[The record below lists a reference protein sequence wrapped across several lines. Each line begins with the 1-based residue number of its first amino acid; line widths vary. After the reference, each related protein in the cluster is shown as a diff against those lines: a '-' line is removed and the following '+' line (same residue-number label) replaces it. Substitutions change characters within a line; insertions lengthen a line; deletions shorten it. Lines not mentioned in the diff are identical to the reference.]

1 MNKNL
6 KFALAFIA
14 GGVAFNASTVF
25 STSQDPNEVLA
36 DAIAGAMTKV
46 DRFAKD
52 RDNAELDKLPN
63 ILECQNMEWMKNC
76 TEMNRAAK
84 KNPSAPMRF
93 VNKKG
98 LEFNFAPGTPSAM
111 IRLQLEQSPEAAKDY
126 LMYMDKTWGEY
137 TKSAELYKMATWQ
150 AGELENMKGLD
161 AAKEKASAVKYINTD
176 EVSMSVFVESTCP
189 VCERQLDNLEKVQI
203 KYPKLKI
210 KIFQLDA
217 DREAFTRNISKRGLS
232 GRIVSTDERA
242 KLEKMG
248 ITAWPISW
256 VDNTAKSART
266 TLVGN
271 KTLSQLEDRL
281 QAMTYIQSA
290 TAGQTK

>member
-1 MNKNL
+1 MNQNL
-6 KFALAFIA
+6 KLIIAFIA
-14 GGVAFNASTVF
+14 GGIAINASSVF
-25 STSQDPNEVLA
+25 SNESNPNDVLA
-36 DAIAGAMTKV
+36 DAIAKAMDKV
-46 DRFAKD
+46 DRYSQA
-52 RDNAELDKLPN
+52 RENEAIDKLPN
-63 ILECQNMEWMKNC
+63 ILDCQNMEWMKNC

-93 VNKKG
+93 VNKSG
-98 LEFNFAPGTPSAM
+98 LEFNFSPGTPSAM

-150 AGELENMKGLD
+150 TGQLPNMKGLD
-161 AAKEKASAVKYINTD
+161 AAKEKASAVKFVNTD
-176 EVSMSVFVESTCP
+176 QVSMSVFVESTCP
-189 VCERQLDNLEKVQI
+189 ICERQLDILEKVQA

-217 DREAFTRNISKRGLS
+217 DREAFARNVSKRGLT
-232 GRIVSTDERA
+232 GRIVSVDERA
-242 KLEKMG
+242 KLEKLG

-256 VDNTAKSART
+256 IDNSVKSART

-290 TAGQTK
+290 SVEK

>member
-1 MNKNL
+1 MKPNL
-6 KFALAFIA
+6 KLFIAFIA
-14 GGVAFNASTVF
+14 GGLALNASSVF
-25 STSQDPNEVLA
+25 SNASNPNDVLA
-36 DAIAGAMTKV
+36 DAIANAMDKV
-46 DRFAKD
+46 DRYSQA
-52 RDNAELDKLPN
+52 RENEAIDKLPN
-63 ILECQNMEWMKNC
+63 ILDCQNMEWMKNC

-93 VNKKG
+93 VNKTG
-98 LEFNFAPGTPSAM
+98 LEFNFSPGTPSAM

-150 AGELENMKGLD
+150 AGELPNMKGLD
-161 AAKEKASAVKYINTD
+161 AAKEKASSVKFINTD
-176 EVSMSVFVESTCP
+176 QVSMSVFVESTCP
-189 VCERQLDNLEKVQI
+189 ICERQLDILEKVQV

-217 DREAFTRNISKRGLS
+217 DRDAFAKNVTKRGLT
-232 GRIVSTDERA
+232 GRIVSTVERD
-242 KLEKMG
+242 KLEKLG

-256 VDNTAKSART
+256 IDNSAKSART
-266 TLVGN
+266 SLVGN

-290 TAGQTK
+290 SAEK

>member
-1 MNKNL
+1 MNQ
-6 KFALAFIA
+6 KFKLLIAFIA
-14 GGVAFNASTVF
+14 GGIALNASSVF
-25 STSQDPNEVLA
+25 SNASNPNDVLA
-36 DAIAGAMTKV
+36 DAIANAMAKV
-46 DRFAKD
+46 DQYSKD
-52 RDNAELDKLPN
+52 RENEAVDKLPN
-63 ILECQNMEWMKNC
+63 ILDCQNMEWMKNC

-93 VNKKG
+93 VNKTG
-98 LEFNFAPGTPSAM
+98 LEFNFSPGTPSAM

-150 AGELENMKGLD
+150 AGELQNMKGLD
-161 AAKEKASAVKYINTD
+161 AAKEKATAVKYINTD
-176 EVSMSVFVESTCP
+176 QISMSVFVESTCP
-189 VCERQLDNLEKVQI
+189 VCERQLGILSSLQA

-210 KIFQLDA
+210 KVFQLDT
-217 DREAFTRNISKRGLS
+217 DKDAFAKHVTNRGLT
-232 GRIVSTDERA
+232 GRIVSGAERA
-242 KLEKMG
+242 KLETLG

-256 VDNTAKSART
+256 VDNNTKSART

-290 TAGQTK
+290 SKESVK

>member
-1 MNKNL
+1 MNQTF
-6 KFALAFIA
+6 KFALAFLA
-14 GGVAFNASTVF
+14 GGVAFNATSVF
-25 STSQDPNEVLA
+25 SNATNPTDVIA
-36 DAIAGAMTKV
+36 DAVAAAMSKV
-46 DRFAKD
+46 DQASEA

-76 TEMNRAAK
+76 TEMNRASK
-84 KNPSAPMRF
+84 KNPAAPMRF
-93 VNKKG
+93 VNKTG
-98 LEFNFAPGTPSAM
+98 LEFNFTPGTPSAM
-111 IRLQLEQSPEAAKDY
+111 IRLQLEQTPEAAKAY
-126 LMYMDKTWGEY
+126 LTYMDKTWGEY

-161 AAKEKASAVKYINTD
+161 AAKEKATAVKYINTD

-189 VCERQLDNLEKVQI
+189 ICDRQLDGLSKLQA

-217 DREAFTRNISKRGLS
+217 DRNEFNRKVTQRGLT
-232 GRIVSTDERA
+232 GRIVSVDERA
-242 KLEKMG
+242 KLEKLG

-256 VDNTAKSART
+256 IDNKAKSART

-271 KTLSQLEDRL
+271 KTMSQLEDRL
-281 QAMTYIQSA
+281 QGMTYIQ
-290 TAGQTK
+290 TASSDKTK

>member
-1 MNKNL
+1 MNQNL
-6 KFALAFIA
+6 KLVITFIA
-14 GGVAFNASTVF
+14 GGIALNASSVF
-25 STSQDPNEVLA
+25 SNASNPNDVLA
-36 DAIAGAMTKV
+36 DAIATAMAKV
-46 DRFAKD
+46 DRYSQE
-52 RDNAELDKLPN
+52 RENAEIDKLPN
-63 ILECQNMEWMKNC
+63 ILDCQNMEWMKNC
-76 TEMNRAAK
+76 TEMNRSAK

-93 VNKKG
+93 VNKSG
-98 LEFNFAPGTPSAM
+98 LEFNFSPGTPSAM

-126 LMYMDKTWGEY
+126 LMYMDKSWGEY

-150 AGELENMKGLD
+150 AGELPNMKGLD

-176 EVSMSVFVESTCP
+176 QVTMSVFVESTCP
-189 VCERQLDNLEKVQI
+189 ICERQLDILEKVQI

-217 DREAFTRNISKRGLS
+217 DREAFARNVSKRGLA
-232 GRIVSTDERA
+232 GRIVSLDERA
-242 KLEKMG
+242 KLEKLG

-256 VDNTAKSART
+256 IDNSAKSART

-290 TAGQTK
+290 SVEK

>member
-1 MNKNL
+1 MKLNVKI
-6 KFALAFIA
+6 FVAFIA
-14 GGVAFNASTVF
+14 GGIAINAPSVFSNASN
-25 STSQDPNEVLA
+25 PNDVLA
-36 DAIAGAMTKV
+36 DAIANAMDKV
-46 DRFAKD
+46 DRSSQA
-52 RDNAELDKLPN
+52 RENEAIDKLPN
-63 ILECQNMEWMKNC
+63 ILDCQNMEWMKNC

-93 VNKKG
+93 VNKTG
-98 LEFNFAPGTPSAM
+98 LEFNFSPGTPSAM

-150 AGELENMKGLD
+150 AGELQNMKGLD
-161 AAKEKASAVKYINTD
+161 AAKEKASSTKFINTD
-176 EVSMSVFVESTCP
+176 QVSMSVFVESTCP
-189 VCERQLDNLEKVQI
+189 ICERQLDILEKVQV

-210 KIFQLDA
+210 KVFQLDA
-217 DREAFTRNISKRGLS
+217 DHEAFARNVTKRGLT
-232 GRIVSTDERA
+232 GRIVSAAERD
-242 KLEKMG
+242 KLEKLG

-256 VDNTAKSART
+256 IDNSAKSART
-266 TLVGN
+266 SLVGN

-290 TAGQTK
+290 SAEK

>member
-1 MNKNL
+1 MKPNL
-6 KFALAFIA
+6 KLFVAFIA
-14 GGVAFNASTVF
+14 GGLALNASGVF
-25 STSQDPNEVLA
+25 SNASNPNDVLA
-36 DAIAGAMTKV
+36 DAIASAMDKV
-46 DRFAKD
+46 DRYSQA
-52 RDNAELDKLPN
+52 RENEAIDKLPN
-63 ILECQNMEWMKNC
+63 ILDCQNMEWMKNC

-93 VNKKG
+93 VNKTG
-98 LEFNFAPGTPSAM
+98 LEFNFSPGTPSAM

-137 TKSAELYKMATWQ
+137 SKSAELYKMATWQ
-150 AGELENMKGLD
+150 AGELPNMKGLD
-161 AAKEKASAVKYINTD
+161 AAKEKASSVKFINTD
-176 EVSMSVFVESTCP
+176 QVSMSVFVESTCP
-189 VCERQLDNLEKVQI
+189 ICERQLGVLEKVQI

-217 DREAFTRNISKRGLS
+217 DREAFAKNVTKRGLN
-232 GRIVSTDERA
+232 GRIVSAAERD
-242 KLEKMG
+242 KLEKLG

-256 VDNTAKSART
+256 IDNSAKSART
-266 TLVGN
+266 SLVGN

-290 TAGQTK
+290 SAEK

>member
-1 MNKNL
+1 MNKTF
-6 KFALAFIA
+6 KFALAFLA
-14 GGVAFNASTVF
+14 GGVAFNATSVF
-25 STSQDPNEVLA
+25 SNATNPTDVIA
-36 DAIAGAMTKV
+36 DAVAAAMSKV
-46 DRFAKD
+46 DQASEA

-84 KNPSAPMRF
+84 KNPAAPMRF
-93 VNKKG
+93 VNKTG
-98 LEFNFAPGTPSAM
+98 LEFNFTPGTPSAM
-111 IRLQLEQSPEAAKDY
+111 IRLQLEQTPEAAKAY
-126 LMYMDKTWGEY
+126 LTYMDKTWGEY

-161 AAKEKASAVKYINTD
+161 AAKEKATAVKYINTD

-189 VCERQLDNLEKVQI
+189 ICDRQLDGLSKLQA

-217 DREAFTRNISKRGLS
+217 DRNEFNRKVTQRGLT
-232 GRIVSTDERA
+232 GRIVSVDERA
-242 KLEKMG
+242 KLEKLG

-256 VDNTAKSART
+256 IDNKAKSART

-271 KTLSQLEDRL
+271 KTMSQLEDRL
-281 QAMTYIQSA
+281 QGMTYIQ
-290 TAGQTK
+290 TASSDKTK